1 MALKFIGT
9 RVELKAWLV
18 EQGIM
23 GSWELQPNQVFML
36 RCRDGANLHW
46 AQKAKTLWFSGK
58 LEPRERLA
66 NSLELALTQRIFPS

>member
-9 RVELKAWLV
+9 RGELKAWLFDH
-18 EQGIM
+18 GIK
-23 GSWELQPNQVFML
+23 GSWELQPNEVFML

-46 AQKAKTLWFSGK
+46 AQNGKTLWFSGK

-66 NSLELALTQRIFPS
+66 KSLELALTQRIFPS